1 MISGE
6 YEIKE
11 NELDNITHTERT
23 MKIEL
28 CVVTYEPSKKNAD
41 AFLDELQELLNKYAI
56 QGVSMTAKLLA
67 LIGLCLS
74 LAGSVIALINMIW
87 LLYQLE

>member
-11 NELDNITHTERT
+11 NKLDDITYTERT

-28 CVVTYEPSKKNAD
+28 CIVTYEPSKKDSA
-41 AFLDELQELLNKYAI
+41 AFLDELQTLLNKYAI
-56 QGVSMTAKLLA
+56 QGD
-67 LIGLCLS
+67 
-74 LAGSVIALINMIW
+74 
-87 LLYQLE
+87 LYGFQLR